1 VATQDNRGRSDTFRG
16 FRVRALILSLSL
28 LALAVGV
35 AGCGRERPSDEPI
48 AEEEISEEEAF
59 QGFGEEPLTGRVRA
73 DGSSTLAAYVS
84 LAAERFR
91 KQNPGVQVSVGVAGT
106 GGGFER
112 FCRGETDLSNA
123 SREIEDEER
132 AACEKKR
139 VAFIELHVANDGLS
153 VVVSRENDWAQ
164 CLTVDQLKRI
174 WQPNSLVDSW
184 DDIDG
189 SFPDEELELAGPGT
203 DSGTF
208 DYFTD
213 VIVGEEGASRTD
225 YTATEDDNVIV
236 NAVSGERGGLGY
248 LGLSY
253 FEQNQQRLRAV
264 EVDGGDGCVA
274 PSVET
279 VQSGE
284 YKPLSRP
291 LFIYVNR
298 DRLEEKLQVDAFL
311 QFVLDNQ
318 RQIAK
323 GALFVPLTEEQLSRS
338 QTALEGS
345 TPEQ

>member
-1 VATQDNRGRSDTFRG
+1 
-16 FRVRALILSLSL
+16 VRALVLSLSL
-28 LALAVGV
+28 FALAFAI

-59 QGFGEEPLTGRVRA
+59 QGFGEEALTGRVRA
-73 DGSSTLAAYVS
+73 DGSSTLAPYVS

-91 KQNPGVQVSVGVAGT
+91 KQNPDVEVSVGVAGT

-132 AACEKKR
+132 AACEKR
-139 VAFIELHVANDGLS
+139 RIAIIELHVANDGLS
-153 VVVSRENDWAQ
+153 VVVSRENDWAE
-164 CLTVDQLKRI
+164 CLTVDQLKQI
-174 WQPNSLVDSW
+174 WEPNSRVDSW

-213 VIVGEEGASRTD
+213 VIVGEEGSSRTD

-236 NAVSGERGGLGY
+236 NAVAGERGALGY

-253 FEQNQQRLRAV
+253 FEQNQERLRAV

-274 PSVET
+274 PSTET

-298 DRLEEKLQVDAFL
+298 ERLEERLQVDAFL
-311 QFVLDNQ
+311 QFILDNQ
-318 RQIAK
+318 RQIARR
-323 GALFVPLTEEQLSRS
+323 ALFVPLTDEQVSRS
-338 QTALEGS
+338 QTALEGAS
-345 TPEQ
+345 PEE

>member
-1 VATQDNRGRSDTFRG
+1 
-16 FRVRALILSLSL
+16 VRLFILVISL
-28 LALAVGV
+28 LLLGAAV

-59 QGFGEEPLTGRVRA
+59 QGFGEEALTGKVRA
-73 DGSSTLAAYVS
+73 DGSSTLAPFVS

-91 KQNPGVQVSVGVAGT
+91 KENPDVQVSVGVAGT

-123 SREIEDEER
+123 SRPIEDEER
-132 AACEKKR
+132 AACGEKR
-139 VAFIELHVANDGLS
+139 IRFIELHVANDGLS
-153 VVVSRENDWAQ
+153 VVVSRENDWAE

-174 WQPNSLVDSW
+174 WEPKSSVDSW
-184 DDIDG
+184 KDVDD
-189 SFPDEELELAGPGT
+189 SYPDEELTLAGPGT

-225 YTATEDDNVIV
+225 FTATEDDNVIV
-236 NAVSGERGGLGY
+236 NAVGGEQGGLGY

-253 FEQNQQRLRAV
+253 FEQNQERLRAV
-264 EVDGGDGCVA
+264 QIDGGDGCVA
-274 PSVET
+274 PSIAT

-298 DRLEEKLQVDAFL
+298 DALEQKLQVDAFL
-311 QFVLDNQ
+311 EFILTNQ
-318 RQIAK
+318 RQIAR
-323 GALFVPLTEEQLSRS
+323 GALFVPLTDEQLNRAE
-338 QTALEGS
+338 TALAGS
-345 TPEQ
+345 APE